1 VARFKERVRELT
13 KRERSLQLVVT
24 DVSRYLQ
31 GWAGYYSRAEWP
43 AQLRELDGWVR
54 RRLRRYVWRAWQKPR
69 RRYRILRRH
78 GIEPRQAWR
87 AVHLGPWR
95 DSRSQALSRL
105 LPNAYFRALG
115 LYSLARS

>member
-1 VARFKERVRELT
+1 MQLT
-13 KRERSLQLVVT
+13 RLRYAIVVG
-24 DVSRYLQ
+24 VLPQPQ
-31 GWAGYYSRAEWP
+31 GRKGGVPAGYYSRTEWLAP
-43 AQLRELDGWVR
+43 LRELDGWVR

-95 DSRSQALSRL
+95 
-105 LPNAYFRALG
+105 G
-115 LYSLARS
+115 